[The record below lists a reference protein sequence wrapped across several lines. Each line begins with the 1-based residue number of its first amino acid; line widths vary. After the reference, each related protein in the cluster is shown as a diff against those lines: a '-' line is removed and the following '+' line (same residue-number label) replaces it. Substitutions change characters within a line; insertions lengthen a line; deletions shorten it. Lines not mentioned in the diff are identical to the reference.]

1 MSVRRA
7 AGRVHVDGGLDCI
20 SANSVIMQRCR
31 YAEKKKVSSLM
42 PPRQSEDTGLPNL
55 TDELLIDLIVQR
67 DEAAL
72 GELYDRYASL
82 VYSIAL
88 RITGDRQTAEEVMQD
103 VFQNIWQTAGG
114 FRHQSGA
121 VVGWIIGI
129 TRHRAID
136 TLRSKRERA
145 RNRELTGIEAA
156 YFLPNSSS
164 VEQDLEQRALR
175 QAVQAALADLPPTQ
189 RQAIEMAY
197 YGGMTQ
203 TEIAKQLGEPL
214 GTIKTRLRLGLSKLR
229 ELLRTL
235 AE

>member
-1 MSVRRA
+1 
-7 AGRVHVDGGLDCI
+7 
-20 SANSVIMQRCR
+20 
-31 YAEKKKVSSLM
+31 M
-42 PPRQSEDTGLPNL
+42 PSRQSEDTELPNL
-55 TDELLIDLIVQR
+55 PDELLIDLIVQR
-67 DEAAL
+67 DETAL

-114 FRHQSGA
+114 FRRQSGA

-129 TRHRAID
+129 SRHRALD
-136 TLRSKRERA
+136 ALRSKRERA
-145 RNRELTGIEAA
+145 RNRELTGMDSA
-156 YFLPNSSS
+156 YPLPSNSGI
-164 VEQDLEQRALR
+164 EQDLEQRVLR
-175 QAVQAALADLPPTQ
+175 EVVRAALADLPLTQ
-189 RQAIEMAY
+189 RQVIEMAY

-203 TEIAKQLGEPL
+203 TEIAEQLGEPL

>member
-1 MSVRRA
+1 M
-7 AGRVHVDGGLDCI
+7 
-20 SANSVIMQRCR
+20 
-31 YAEKKKVSSLM
+31 K
-42 PPRQSEDTGLPNL
+42 
-55 TDELLIDLIVQR
+55 
-67 DEAAL
+67 
-72 GELYDRYASL
+72 
-82 VYSIAL
+82 
-88 RITGDRQTAEEVMQD
+88 
-103 VFQNIWQTAGG
+103 
-114 FRHQSGA
+114 
-121 VVGWIIGI
+121 
-129 TRHRAID
+129 
-136 TLRSKRERA
+136 
-145 RNRELTGIEAA
+145 IEAA
-156 YFLPNSSS
+156 YPLPNSSG

>member
-1 MSVRRA
+1 
-7 AGRVHVDGGLDCI
+7 
-20 SANSVIMQRCR
+20 MQRCR
-31 YAEKKKVSSLM
+31 YTEKKKVSSLM

-82 VYSIAL
+82 VYAIAL

-156 YFLPNSSS
+156 YFLPNSSVLNKTWS
-164 VEQDLEQRALR
+164 SELYGKQSR
-175 QAVQAALADLPPTQ
+175 QPWLTCHQLTS
-189 RQAIEMAY
+189 AIEM
-197 YGGMTQ
+197 
-203 TEIAKQLGEPL
+203 
-214 GTIKTRLRLGLSKLR
+214 GLLWWYDPDR
-229 ELLRTL
+229 DR
-235 AE
+235 